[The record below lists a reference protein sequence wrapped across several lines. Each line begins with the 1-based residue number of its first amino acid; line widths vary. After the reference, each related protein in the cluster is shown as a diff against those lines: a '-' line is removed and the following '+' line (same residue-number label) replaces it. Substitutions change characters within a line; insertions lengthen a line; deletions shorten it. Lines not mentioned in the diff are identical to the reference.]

1 MEWGGKLE
9 WQPYLH
15 HGWTHLGSRPAILKA
30 IDSEDRGVSNEEL
43 GLSDLSMDPG
53 QAGIHQPSGG
63 GPGPEVQIPPP
74 ALECSKKKKK
84 TASSNTESTVD
95 WKTQCFH

>member
-15 HGWTHLGSRPAILKA
+15 HGWTHLGSRPAILEA

-63 GPGPEVQIPPP
+63 GALGQRFRFPPP
-74 ALECSKKKKK
+74 SPRMFQKKK
-84 TASSNTESTVD
+84 NGLI
-95 WKTQCFH
+95 

>member
-9 WQPYLH
+9 WQPYLD

-43 GLSDLSMDPG
+43 GLSDLCMDPG
-53 QAGIHQPSGG
+53 QAGIHGGEPWARGSDSPPS
-63 GPGPEVQIPPP
+63 PRMFQ
-74 ALECSKKKKK
+74 KKKKK
-84 TASSNTESTVD
+84 RKKNGLI
-95 WKTQCFH
+95 

>member
-9 WQPYLH
+9 WQPYLD

-53 QAGIHQPSGG
+53 QAGIHGG
-63 GPGPEVQIPPP
+63 GALGQRFRFPPQP
-74 ALECSKKKKK
+74 
-84 TASSNTESTVD
+84 
-95 WKTQCFH
+95 